1 MANFGLSED
10 QQILE
15 NKYCRTQWRAIK
27 ELKAKDKCENSFL
40 CDDKMEII
48 FIAFDV

>member
-15 NKYCRTQWRAIK
+15 NLPNLWRAIK